1 MSHLK
6 RDNKKASGNKVRFKS
21 FVLIF
26 TLFFKFSSFQKSK
39 AGNKI
44 EVLDWFQDT
53 YAVHC
58 NSIFYSSLYTKA
70 VLLSV
75 KCYLKYKS

>member
-1 MSHLK
+1 MSHIK

-26 TLFFKFSSFQKSK
+26 TSFFKFSSFHKLK

-44 EVLDWFQDT
+44 EVLVWLQDA
-53 YAVHC
+53 YAIHC
-58 NSIFYSSLYTKA
+58 NAIFYTSLYTKA
-70 VLLSV
+70 VLQ
-75 KCYLKYKS
+75 CYLKYKS